1 VYAQNGNSSQPN
13 QPSAFNRIIGTLL
26 RLPLGIILALL
37 LFFVF
42 GINRG
47 SARGGFL
54 LLFLGIFLGLT
65 AVRFLYFRSRRKYWQ
80 GRFAGNEALRIL
92 KERYAKG
99 EITGEQFRQ
108 MAQDLRSSGKPS
120 RTWF

>member
-1 VYAQNGNSSQPN
+1 MYAQNGNSSQPN

-26 RLPLGIILALL
+26 RLPLGIILAVL

-47 SARGGFL
+47 TARGGFL
-54 LLFLGIFLGLT
+54 LLLLGIFLVLT
-65 AVRFLYFRSRRKYWQ
+65 AARFFYFQSRRKYWQ

-92 KERYAKG
+92 RERHAKG
-99 EITGEQFRQ
+99 EITGEQFRK
-108 MAQDLRSSGKPS
+108 MAQNLRSNGQPTS
-120 RTWF
+120 